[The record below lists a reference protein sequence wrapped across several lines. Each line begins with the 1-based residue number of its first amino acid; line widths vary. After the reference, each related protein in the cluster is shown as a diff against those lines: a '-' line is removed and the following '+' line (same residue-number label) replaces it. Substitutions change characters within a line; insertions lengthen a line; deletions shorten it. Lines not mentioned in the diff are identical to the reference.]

1 MGSEVYSSRIVGL
14 LGCKWRIYIYIYT
27 YIMEQGCGE
36 MGNFD
41 VTVLDGFDL
50 GSYGNVF
57 PEATRLAG

>member
-1 MGSEVYSSRIVGL
+1 
-14 LGCKWRIYIYIYT
+14 
-27 YIMEQGCGE
+27 MENIIEQE

-50 GSYGNVF
+50 GSYGHVL